1 MVPSGSEQMAGN
13 GRRRRGRTSAF
24 EDFVDL
30 VAFFPWWVGVLLAI
44 VLHVWLHGVATRPA
58 AIVTTPGQLGA
69 SVAGALWTTMALY
82 LQYLLPLASL
92 IGAAVS
98 AWRRH
103 ERRRLAAEVG
113 SKPSAADAL
122 DGMSWQRF
130 ELLVG
135 EAFRQQGYR
144 VVETGGGGADGGVDL
159 VLRKGD
165 EKFLVQCKQW
175 RAYKVGVDV
184 VRQLY
189 GVMAARGAAGG
200 FVVSAGRFTADARDF
215 ATGRN
220 IELIEGEQLHALLQR
235 ASRFPPP
242 TEASARPDAPQQ
254 ARATGPGSTAAPV
267 DPAPCCPL
275 CGKPML
281 RRVAKRGGRTGRA
294 FWGCSAYPA
303 CRGTLDLTD
312 SPR

>member
-44 VLHVWLHGVATRPA
+44 VLYVWLHGVATRPA

-200 FVVSAGRFTADARDF
+200 FVVSAGRFTADAHDF
-215 ATGRN
+215 ASGRN
-220 IELIEGEQLHALLQR
+220 IELIEGERLHRLLQQ
-235 ASRFPPP
+235 AAGGAAES
-242 TEASARPDAPQQ
+242 APQ
-254 ARATGPGSTAAPV
+254 PGSAPNRPAAEA
-267 DPAPCCPL
+267 PACPS
-275 CGKPML
+275 CGKSML
-281 RRVAKRGGRTGRA
+281 QRRAQKGPNAGRS
-294 FWGCSAYPA
+294 FWGCPAYPA
-303 CRGTLDLTD
+303 CRGTRPID
-312 SPR
+312 

>member
-1 MVPSGSEQMAGN
+1 MAGN

-30 VAFFPWWVGVLLAI
+30 VALLPWWAGVLLAV
-44 VLHVWLHGVATRPA
+44 VLYVWLHGVAIRPT
-58 AIVTTPGQLGA
+58 AIVGTPGQLGS
-69 SVAGALWTTMALY
+69 SVARTLWTTMALY

-92 IGAAVS
+92 IGAALS

-103 ERRRLAAEVG
+103 ERRRLAADVG
-113 SKPSAADAL
+113 GKPSAAGAL

-165 EKFLVQCKQW
+165 GTFLVQCKQW

-215 ATGRN
+215 ASGRN
-220 IELIEGEQLHALLQR
+220 IELIEGERLHAMLQR
-235 ASRFPPP
+235 AAAG
-242 TEASARPDAPQQ
+242 EKAA
-254 ARATGPGSTAAPV
+254 TAAGRDAKAGQEDRSAQPSDTAAV
-267 DPAPCCPL
+267 PGCPR

-281 RRVAKRGGRTGRA
+281 RRVARQGANAGRA

-303 CRGTLDLTD
+303 CRGTLEMTEL
-312 SPR
+312 RR

>member
-1 MVPSGSEQMAGN
+1 MAGN

-24 EDFVDL
+24 EDFIDL

-44 VLHVWLHGVATRPA
+44 GLYVLLHGMATRPV

-69 SVAGALWTTMALY
+69 SAAQTLWTTMAQF

-92 IGAAVS
+92 IGAAIS

-113 SKPSAADAL
+113 SQSSAADAL

-200 FVVSAGRFTADARDF
+200 FVVSAGQFTADARDF
-215 ATGRN
+215 AAGRN
-220 IELIEGEQLHALLQR
+220 IELIEGERLHALLAR
-235 ASRFPPP
+235 AAQGEKSAAAALRR
-242 TEASARPDAPQQ
+242 EAAQEVRAPQ
-254 ARATGPGSTAAPV
+254 ASGSAPAAGADEAPG
-267 DPAPCCPL
+267 CPR

-281 RRVAKRGGRTGRA
+281 RRVAKQGARAGQA

-303 CRGTLDLTD
+303 CRGTLEMTE
-312 SPR
+312 PAR